1 MTDRPKRT
9 LCALLAALTL
19 MTALPAG
26 AREDAA
32 PEATAAPSEE
42 AAQASK
48 TDAGAPDDSSA
59 SSGYSLLFTDN
70 PVPDIAE
77 RCRQSVVGVMN
88 VVSTF
93 DMDTRDVRD
102 ESYSF
107 GSGVVIDEAGYVLT
121 NAHVIEG
128 ADKARVQLSDYSELD
143 AEIVGYD
150 TDADLALLYVEDLN
164 LPAMPL
170 GDSSKLRVGELLVAI
185 GNPGG
190 YYGSVSVGVVSALNR
205 DIEELARPMEVIQ
218 TDAAMSPGISGGA
231 LLNSC
236 GELVGITTLGVLFY
250 EGLNFAIPINTAL
263 EIADE
268 IKEYGKVR
276 KPGIGIMYTVQIG
289 PDEPLRNHLPAGL
302 KVAEVTP
309 DMPADKAGMQ
319 VDDVIYSINGERVTD
334 SRELAQATKDFTAGD
349 TVTFT
354 VYRKTDSKRPVSE
367 NFVDL
372 EITLEFIN

>member
-1 MTDRPKRT
+1 M
-9 LCALLAALTL
+9 
-19 MTALPAG
+19 
-26 AREDAA
+26 
-32 PEATAAPSEE
+32 
-42 AAQASK
+42 
-48 TDAGAPDDSSA
+48 
-59 SSGYSLLFTDN
+59 
-70 PVPDIAE
+70 I
-77 RCRQSVVGVMN
+77 
-88 VVSTF
+88 
-93 DMDTRDVRD
+93 
-102 ESYSF
+102 
-107 GSGVVIDEAGYVLT
+107 
-121 NAHVIEG
+121 
-128 ADKARVQLSDYSELD
+128 
-143 AEIVGYD
+143 
-150 TDADLALLYVEDLN
+150 
-164 LPAMPL
+164 
-170 GDSSKLRVGELLVAI
+170 AI

-231 LLNSC
+231 LLNSR

-319 VDDVIYSINGERVTD
+319 VGDVIYSINGERVTD

-354 VYRKTDSKRPVSE
+354 VYRKTDDKRPVSE